1 MVELMVALS
10 ILTVCG
16 YLLSSTIT
24 ATMAHRVAE
33 RETAAATRAIQNVFE
48 DMRNEE
54 FSELYALYN
63 DDPNDDPGGAGT
75 ATGRDFAVEG
85 LTPLPADADGFV
97 GMVRLPSPD
106 GVLRE
111 DAEDDELSL
120 PRDLNGDAMIDEVD
134 HAGDYIVLPVRVSVE
149 WDGYA
154 GPRRLEM
161 FTMLADLEKL

>member
-10 ILTVCG
+10 IMTVCG

-33 RETAAATRAIQNVFE
+33 REMAVATRAIQNVFE

-54 FSELYALYN
+54 FGLVYALYN
-63 DDPNDDPGGAGT
+63 DDPNDDPGGTGT
-75 ATGRDFAVEG
+75 APGRNFLVDG
-85 LTPLPADADGFV
+85 LAPLAGDPDGFV
-97 GMVRLPSPD
+97 GAVVMPSPS
-106 GVLRE
+106 GALRE
-111 DAEDDELSL
+111 DVEDAELSL
-120 PRDLNGDAMIDEVD
+120 PRDLNGDAKIDDGD
-134 HAGDYIVLPVRVSVE
+134 HASDYIVMPVRVVVE
-149 WDGYA
+149 WNGYA